1 MTGAGWAH
9 PGPAG
14 RGVSAAPAREEEQLQ
29 IRGERGDERDLL
41 AARVES
47 SSAAALQ
54 LPGPGGRPSF
64 ADVDVDAGGGGGGP
78 VREWD
83 AATYDRVAD
92 PQARWGRVLLDRLAL
107 AGNETV
113 LDAGCGTGR
122 VAQLLCTRLPEG
134 RVVALDASQSML
146 EQARGRLSGPCQV
159 TFVEADLLDLSPDM
173 LGAHAPV
180 DAVFSTATFHWVTD
194 HDRLFANLAAVLRPG
209 GQLVAQCG
217 GEGNIA
223 RLLAAVRSLGVE
235 RAGSWHYASPE
246 ATTRRLAAAGFVDA
260 KVWTHVEPTT
270 FAPGEQLVDFL
281 EAVCLREHLAT
292 LPADRRRRFVE
303 AVAAAMPEPVIDYV
317 RLNIVAR
324 RGPEHHTNAS
334 RA

>member
-1 MTGAGWAH
+1 M
-9 PGPAG
+9 
-14 RGVSAAPAREEEQLQ
+14 
-29 IRGERGDERDLL
+29 D
-41 AARVES
+41 
-47 SSAAALQ
+47 
-54 LPGPGGRPSF
+54 
-64 ADVDVDAGGGGGGP
+64 DVDAPAVGSGP

-83 AATYDRVAD
+83 ASTYDRVAD
-92 PQARWGRVLLDRLAL
+92 PQARWGQAVLERLAL

-122 VAQLLCTRLPEG
+122 VTQLLRARLPEG
-134 RVVALDASQSML
+134 RVVALDASRGML
-146 EQARGRLSGPCQV
+146 EQARNRLGFQDQV
-159 TFVEADLLDLSPDM
+159 SFVEADLLRLHPDM

-223 RLLAAVRSLGVE
+223 RLLRVVRSLGVQ
-235 RAGSWHYASPE
+235 RAGTWHYASPE
-246 ATTRRLAAAGFVDA
+246 ATARRLTAAGFVEVQ
-260 KVWTHVEPTT
+260 VWCHDEPTV
-270 FAPGEQLVDFL
+270 FAPGEPLLEFL

-292 LPADRRRRFVE
+292 LPVDRRRPFVE

-324 RGPEHHTNAS
+324 RGADNAPVS
-334 RA
+334 